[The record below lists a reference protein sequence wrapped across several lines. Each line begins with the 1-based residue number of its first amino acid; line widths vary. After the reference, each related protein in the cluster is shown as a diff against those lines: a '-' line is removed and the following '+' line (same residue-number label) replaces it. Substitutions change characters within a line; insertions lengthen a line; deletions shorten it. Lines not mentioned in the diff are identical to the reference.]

1 MYAGDADFGRPPMPA
16 SFRRRHS
23 VRQFSASGRH
33 RGLRGGRTF
42 YPARE
47 PQCCRPLS
55 WACTWGDL
63 KERARPVLP
72 QADPSLGRKRP
83 KRAAIAA
90 LGGWGRGGAA
100 TACRT
105 NKTIAINGS
114 IERRESS
121 DAPKGWR
128 GPYQGL
134 WRYSV
139 RLWPPTRPVRFLS
152 ADCRNVRRHVA
163 RQGGQID
170 AQRQLEHNLSAKH
183 FSRHRHTDDCP
194 RGACDGPS
202 VRPAGTM
209 EVFQRASVGARL
221 VPMIFSDLHLSG

>member
-1 MYAGDADFGRPPMPA
+1 
-16 SFRRRHS
+16 
-23 VRQFSASGRH
+23 
-33 RGLRGGRTF
+33 
-42 YPARE
+42 
-47 PQCCRPLS
+47 
-55 WACTWGDL
+55 
-63 KERARPVLP
+63 VLP